1 MNPGNY
7 AGKISF
13 ICNGYFRVQG
23 FELNYAGKQM
33 IMNDSNQNK
42 FSTSPDISRYGE
54 ETKVSVPETNNS
66 NLSPIDRVSEILF
79 GVIMALTF
87 TCTFEVANAGKTE
100 IRDMLIGALGCNLVW
115 GLVDGVFFILM
126 GLTIKRRGLTILRFI
141 KMNQEPAKA
150 RNFISDELPPVIASV
165 LEPKELENIRLKIM
179 NMEKMPDRVTIS
191 KHDLKAGG
199 HIFLLVFLSTLPVAV
214 PFIFMENARTALRI
228 SNLIA
233 IIMMYICG
241 WILGRY
247 SSRNPWTAGL
257 IMSGIGIVLV
267 LLAIYLGG

>member
-1 MNPGNY
+1 
-7 AGKISF
+7 
-13 ICNGYFRVQG
+13 
-23 FELNYAGKQM
+23 M

-42 FSTSPDISRYGE
+42 SSIPPDISGFGE
-54 ETKVSVPETNNS
+54 EIKVSVPETNNS
-66 NLSPIDRVSEILF
+66 MLSPIDRVSEILF

-100 IRDMLIGALGCNLVW
+100 IKDMLIGALGCNLVW

-141 KMNQEPAKA
+141 KMNKEPAKA

-165 LEPKELENIRLKIM
+165 IDPKELENIRQRIM
-179 NMEKMPDRVTIS
+179 NMEKMPDGVSIN
-191 KHDLKAGG
+191 KNDLKAGL
-199 HIFLLVFLSTLPVAV
+199 HIFLLVFLSTLPVAI
-214 PFIFMENARTALRI
+214 PFVFMSDARTALRI

-233 IIMMYICG
+233 ILIMFMCG

-247 SSRNPWTAGL
+247 ASRNPWTAGL
-257 IMSGIGIVLV
+257 IMSAIGIALV